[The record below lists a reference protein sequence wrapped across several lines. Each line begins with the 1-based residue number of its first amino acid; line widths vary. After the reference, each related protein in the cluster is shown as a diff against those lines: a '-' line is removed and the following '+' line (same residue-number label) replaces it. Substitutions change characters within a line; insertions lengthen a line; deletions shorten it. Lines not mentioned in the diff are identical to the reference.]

1 MSLRAEV
8 LGALAGVRDPE
19 LDQPLTELDF
29 ISSVDVAGEEVEVH
43 LRLPT
48 YFCAQNFAYLMA
60 ADAKAAIMAIP
71 QVKTARVFLDDHCA
85 SEEINAGVGSDKG
98 FGDAFP
104 DDETDGD
111 DGLDD
116 LRDRFRRK
124 GFLSRQETLC
134 AELLRRGRTQEGLT
148 EVRVGDLAD
157 LPAADDVATYLDRR
171 RELGLDTAAD
181 APFLI
186 DPDGN
191 PIPVESVP
199 DHLLMARM
207 VRLSIEGNAGLC
219 RALLDA
225 RYGLGAREEA
235 IL

>member
-1 MSLRAEV
+1 MIARAEV

-29 ISSVDVAGEEVEVH
+29 ISSVDIDGDVVEVH

-60 ADAKAAIMAIP
+60 SDAKAAIAAIP
-71 QVKTARVFLDDHCA
+71 AVREARVFLDEHIA
-85 SEEINAGVGSDKG
+85 SDEINTGIADDRGFEQAFAG
-98 FGDAFP
+98 
-104 DDETDGD
+104 DETDG
-111 DGLDD
+111 GLDE
-116 LRDRFRRK
+116 LRLRFRHK
-124 GFLSRQETLC
+124 GFLSRQEKLC
-134 AELLRRGRTQEGLT
+134 AELLRNGHTHESL
-148 EVRVGDLAD
+148 VRVRIGELGAS
-157 LPAADDVATYLDRR
+157 PDVEAYLDRR
-171 RELGLDTAAD
+171 AELGIDIGPD
-181 APFLI
+181 AVLLV
-186 DPDGN
+186 DPEGT
-191 PIPVESVP
+191 PVPAESVG

-225 RYGLGAREEA
+225 RYGLGDREEA